1 MFRKILGNDLKRK
14 KSMNF
19 IILIFIVLATTFI
32 SGAVQNI
39 SVVMSGIDY
48 YLEQANVS
56 DFFMIALGNTEEN
69 DRQIQ
74 EFLQAED
81 NVTDYQTEEVLVA
94 DKFQDENRKNLEY
107 SNACI
112 INKVEGS
119 PQNFFDDDNKK
130 IETIPKGEVYLSRA
144 LLGDLSLK
152 MGDIL
157 YVKYDEDTY
166 LKLKVGGYAKDALL
180 GSDLM
185 GTKRILV
192 GEEDY
197 KTLEQGGLMAS
208 TMYHVDSN
216 DVKTLQMDYGK
227 QTFSVSFGCDK
238 SLIKVT
244 YVLDIVIALIVLVVS
259 IGLVCITILML
270 RFTIS
275 FTVKEEYE
283 QIGVMKA
290 IGIPD
295 PGIRGL
301 YIVKYVAIAILGALV
316 GCICSVPFGKQMLSS
331 VTQNIF
337 VENSGTNVA
346 MNVLVS
352 VLVAAIVIGFAY
364 LSTRPVKKMNPMT
377 ALRDGMEGESFAKT
391 GKIGLTKGK
400 LSATTSMAL
409 NDIFSECKRY
419 VILFITSLMGIWLLL
434 MVVNTV
440 ATLQSDKTAVWFG
453 LVRADFVL
461 TDEDTGTWKSIEEAE
476 DYLEQK
482 KAEFKENDLK
492 VKDMRIELNANVKV
506 AKGEDAYKILCLQ
519 SVGGSAKVYQYE
531 EGTAPIEE
539 NEIAMAT
546 GVADKLDVSVGDK
559 VLVTTGEEEKEYIV
573 SALYQSMNNMGEVIR
588 FSEKAK
594 VSYDSSYGSL
604 GMEITM
610 AEPMSKDEK
619 EQVRKKIEKLY
630 PDAKVS
636 TMGEFIEEM
645 LGGTVSQVGELKGL
659 LFFLVIVINALV
671 VVLMQ
676 KMFLLREKREIATM
690 KAIGFSDNALIVW
703 QMKRIGMVVFAG
715 ILVGVLTGEWFTQI
729 TCGQVFKMMGA
740 RIDFTLD
747 ILQGYILYPI
757 VMFVVI
763 LLACTLVTQKIRKI
777 DVKTMNKE

>member
-14 KSMNF
+14 KSMNVIILVF
-19 IILIFIVLATTFI
+19 IILATTFI

-39 SVVMSGIDY
+39 SVVMRGIDY

-56 DFFMIALGNTEEN
+56 DFFMVALGNSEEN

-74 EFLQAED
+74 DFLQAED
-81 NVTDYQTEEVLVA
+81 NVTDYQKEDVLVA
-94 DKFQDENRKNLEY
+94 DKFQDKNRKNLEY
-107 SNACI
+107 SNTCI
-112 INKVEGS
+112 INRVEES

-144 LLGDLSLK
+144 LMGDLSLE
-152 MGDIL
+152 MGDTL

-185 GTKRILV
+185 GVKRILV

-197 KTLEQGGLMAS
+197 KTLQQGSLMAS
-208 TMYHVDSN
+208 SMYHVNSD

-238 SLIKVT
+238 ATVKVT
-244 YVLDIVIALIVLVVS
+244 YLLDIVIALIVLVVS
-259 IGLVCITILML
+259 IGLVCITMIML
-270 RFTIS
+270 HFTIS

-290 IGIPD
+290 IGIPE

-301 YIVKYVAIAILGALV
+301 YIVKYVAIAALGAGV
-316 GCICSVPFGKQMLSS
+316 GCICSVPFGKKMLSS

-346 MNVLVS
+346 VNVLVS

-461 TDEDTGTWKSIEEAE
+461 TDEDTGTWKSIAEAT
-476 DYLEQK
+476 DYLEEK
-482 KAEFKENDLK
+482 KAEFKANDIN

-506 AKGEDAYKILCLQ
+506 ANGEDAYKILCLQ

-531 EGTAPIEE
+531 EGTAPVEE

-546 GVADKLDVSVGDK
+546 GIADKLKVSVGDK

-588 FSEKAK
+588 FSQKAK

-659 LFFLVIVINALV
+659 LFFLVIVINVLV

-676 KMFLLREKREIATM
+676 KMFLFREKREIATM

>member
-39 SVVMSGIDY
+39 SVVISGIDY

-56 DFFMIALGNTEEN
+56 DFFMIAIGNTEEN

-74 EFLQAED
+74 QFLQEED
-81 NVTDYQTEEVLVA
+81 CVTDYQREEVLLA
-94 DKFQDENRKNLEY
+94 DKLQDKNRKNLEY
-107 SNACI
+107 SNGCI
-112 INKVEGS
+112 INRVEGS

-144 LLGDLSLK
+144 LMEDLSLEI
-152 MGDIL
+152 GDTL

-180 GSDLM
+180 GADLM
-185 GTKRILV
+185 GTKRLLV

-197 KTLEQGGLMAS
+197 KTLEQGRLADS

-216 DVKTLQMDYGK
+216 DVKKLQMDYGK

-238 SLIKVT
+238 ATVKIT
-244 YVLDIVIALIVLVVS
+244 YLLDIVIALIVLVVS
-259 IGLVCITILML
+259 IGLVCITMIML

-290 IGIPD
+290 IGIPE

-301 YIVKYVAIAILGALV
+301 YIVKYVAIAVLGAGV
-316 GCICSVPFGKQMLSS
+316 GCICSVPFGKKMLSS

-337 VENSGTNVA
+337 VENNGTNVA
-346 MNVLVS
+346 MNVFVS
-352 VLVAAIVIGFAY
+352 ALVAVIVVGFAY

-400 LSATTSMAL
+400 LSVTSSMAL
-409 NDIFSECKRY
+409 NDIFSECRRY
-419 VILFITSLMGIWLLL
+419 VILFLTSLMGIWLLL

-440 ATLQSDKTAVWFG
+440 TTLQSDKTAVWFG
-453 LVRADFVL
+453 LVRADFVMV
-461 TDEDTGTWKSIEEAE
+461 DEDTGTWQSIEEAE
-476 DYLEQK
+476 DYLEQV
-482 KAEFKENDLK
+482 KANFKANNINI
-492 VKDMRIELNANVKV
+492 KDMRLELNANVKV
-506 AKGEDAYKILCLQ
+506 EKGEDAYKILSLQ
-519 SVGGSAKVYQYE
+519 SVGGSAEVYQCE
-531 EGTAPIEE
+531 EGAAPVEE
-539 NEIAMAT
+539 NEIAMAI
-546 GVADKLDVSVGDK
+546 GIADKMNVSVGDK
-559 VLVTTGEEEKEYIV
+559 VTVTVSEEEKEYIV
-573 SALYQSMNNMGEVIR
+573 SALFQSMNNMGEVIR

-594 VSYDSSYGSL
+594 VNYDSSYGSL
-604 GMEITM
+604 GMEITL
-610 AEPMSKDEK
+610 ADTLSKDEK
-619 EQVRKKIEKLY
+619 EQVRKKIEKVY

-645 LGGTVSQVGELKGL
+645 LGGTVSQVGQLKGL
-659 LFFLVIVINALV
+659 LFFIVMVINVLV
-671 VVLMQ
+671 VVLLQ
-676 KMFLLREKREIATM
+676 KMFLFREKREIATM

-703 QMKRIGMVVFAG
+703 QMKRIGMVVFGG
-715 ILVGVLTGEWFTQI
+715 ILVGVLTGEWFTQL
-729 TCGQVFKMMGA
+729 TCGQVFQYMGA
-740 RIDFTLD
+740 RIDFQLD

-763 LLACTLVTQKIRKI
+763 LLVCTLVTQKIRKI
-777 DVKTMNKE
+777 DVQTMNKE

>member
-1 MFRKILGNDLKRK
+1 MNVIILV
-14 KSMNF
+14 F
-19 IILIFIVLATTFI
+19 IILATTFI

-56 DFFMIALGNTEEN
+56 DFFMVAIGNSEEN

-74 EFLQAED
+74 DFLQAED
-81 NVTDYQTEEVLVA
+81 NVTDYQKEDVLVA
-94 DKFQDENRKNLEY
+94 DKFQDKNRKNLEY
-107 SNACI
+107 SNTCL
-112 INKVEGS
+112 INRVEGS

-144 LLGDLSLK
+144 LMEELSLEI
-152 MGDIL
+152 GDTL

-185 GTKRILV
+185 GVKRILV

-197 KTLEQGGLMAS
+197 KTLQQGSLMS
-208 TMYHVDSN
+208 SSMYHVDSD
-216 DVKTLQMDYGK
+216 DVKTLQRDYGK

-238 SLIKVT
+238 ATVKVT
-244 YVLDIVIALIVLVVS
+244 YLLDIVIALIVLVVS
-259 IGLVCITILML
+259 IGLVCITMIML

-290 IGIPD
+290 IGIPE

-301 YIVKYVAIAILGALV
+301 YIVKYVAIAVLGAGV
-316 GCICSVPFGKQMLSS
+316 GCICSVPFGKKMLSS

-337 VENSGTNVA
+337 VENSGINVA

-352 VLVAAIVIGFAY
+352 VLVAVIVVGFAY

-400 LSATTSMAL
+400 LSVTSSMAL
-409 NDIFSECKRY
+409 NDIFSECRRY
-419 VILFITSLMGIWLLL
+419 VILFLTSLMGIWLLL
-434 MVVNTV
+434 MVANTV
-440 ATLQSDKTAVWFG
+440 TTLQSDKTAVWFG
-453 LVRADFVL
+453 LFRADFVMV
-461 TDEDTGTWKSIEEAE
+461 DETTGTWKSIEDAE
-476 DYLEQK
+476 NYLEQVK
-482 KAEFKENDLK
+482 TDFKANNINT
-492 VKDMRIELNANVKV
+492 KDMRLELNANVKV
-506 AKGEDAYKILCLQ
+506 EKGKDAYKILSLQ
-519 SVGGSAKVYQYE
+519 SVGGSAEVYQFE
-531 EGTAPIEE
+531 EGTAPVEE

-546 GVADKLDVSVGDK
+546 GLADKLNVSVGDK
-559 VLVTTGEEEKEYIV
+559 VTVTVGEEEKEYIV

-594 VSYDSSYGSL
+594 VKYDSSYGSL

-610 AEPMSKDEK
+610 ADTLSKDEK

-645 LGGTVSQVGELKGL
+645 LGGTVSQVGDLKGL
-659 LFFLVIVINALV
+659 LFFIVIVINVLV
-671 VVLMQ
+671 VVLLQ

-703 QMKRIGMVVFAG
+703 QMKRIGIVVLGG
-715 ILVGVLTGEWFTQI
+715 ILVGVLTGEWFTQL
-729 TCGQVFKMMGA
+729 TCGQVFKYMGA
-740 RIDFTLD
+740 RIDFQLD

-763 LLACTLVTQKIRKI
+763 LLVCTLVTQRIRKI
-777 DVKTMNKE
+777 DVQTMNKE

>member
-14 KSMNF
+14 KSMNVIILVF
-19 IILIFIVLATTFI
+19 IILATTFI

-39 SVVMSGIDY
+39 SVVMRGIDY

-56 DFFMIALGNTEEN
+56 DFFMIAIGNSEEN

-81 NVTDYQTEEVLVA
+81 NVTDYQIEDVLVA

-112 INKVEGS
+112 INRVEGS

-144 LLGDLSLK
+144 LMGDLSLE
-152 MGDIL
+152 MRDTL

-197 KTLEQGGLMAS
+197 KTLEQGSLMAS
-208 TMYHVDSN
+208 TMYHVDSD

-238 SLIKVT
+238 ATVKVT
-244 YVLDIVIALIVLVVS
+244 YLLDIVIALIVLVVS
-259 IGLVCITILML
+259 IGLVCITMIML

-290 IGIPD
+290 IGIPE

-301 YIVKYVAIAILGALV
+301 YIVKYVAIAILGAGV
-316 GCICSVPFGKQMLSS
+316 GCICSVPFGKKMLSS

-346 MNVLVS
+346 MNVFVS
-352 VLVAAIVIGFAY
+352 VLVAVIVVGFAY

-400 LSATTSMAL
+400 LSVTSSMAL
-409 NDIFSECKRY
+409 NDIFSECRRY

-434 MVVNTV
+434 MVANTV
-440 ATLQSDKTAVWFG
+440 TTLQSDKTAVWFG
-453 LVRADFVL
+453 LFRADFVMV
-461 TDEDTGTWKSIEEAE
+461 DETTGTWQSIEDAE
-476 DYLEQK
+476 NYLVQVKED
-482 KAEFKENDLK
+482 FKEKDIKAKDL
-492 VKDMRIELNANVKV
+492 RLELNANVKV
-506 AKGEDAYKILCLQ
+506 EKGKDAYKVLSLQ
-519 SVGGSAKVYQYE
+519 SVGGSAEVYQFE
-531 EGTAPIEE
+531 EGTAPVEE

-546 GVADKLDVSVGDK
+546 GIADKMDVSVGDK
-559 VLVTTGEEEKEYIV
+559 VTVTVGEEEKEYIV

-594 VSYDSSYGSL
+594 VKYDSSYGSL

-610 AEPMSKDEK
+610 SDTLSKDEK
-619 EQVRKKIEKLY
+619 EQMRKKIENLY
-630 PDAKVS
+630 PEAKVS

-659 LFFLVIVINALV
+659 LFFIVIVINVLV
-671 VVLMQ
+671 VVLLQ

-690 KAIGFSDNALIVW
+690 KAIGFSDNALITW
-703 QMKRIGMVVFAG
+703 QMKRIGMVVFGG
-715 ILVGVLTGEWFTQI
+715 ILVGVLTGEWFTQL
-729 TCGQVFKMMGA
+729 TCGQVFKYMGA
-740 RIDFTLD
+740 RIDFQLD

-763 LLACTLVTQKIRKI
+763 LLVCTLVTQRIRKI
-777 DVKTMNKE
+777 DVQTMNKE

>member
-1 MFRKILGNDLKRK
+1 MFRKILKNDLKRK
-14 KSMNF
+14 KSMNV
-19 IILIFIVLATTFI
+19 IILVFILLATTFI

-39 SVVMSGIDY
+39 SVVVHGIDY
-48 YLEQANVS
+48 YLEQANVR
-56 DFFMIALGNTEEN
+56 DFLMIVIGNSEEN

-81 NVTDYQTEEVLVA
+81 NVTGYQAEDVLLA
-94 DKFQDENRKNLEY
+94 DKFQDKDRKNLEY
-107 SNACI
+107 GNSCI
-112 INKVEGS
+112 INRVENS
-119 PQNFFDDDNKK
+119 PQNFFDADNKR
-130 IETIPKGEVYLSRA
+130 IEAISKGEAYLSRA
-144 LLGDLSLK
+144 LLGDLSLD
-152 MGDIL
+152 MGDTFYI
-157 YVKYDEDTY
+157 KYDEDTY

-185 GTKRILV
+185 GTKRVLV

-197 KTLEQGGLMAS
+197 KTLQQGSLAAS
-208 TMYHVDSN
+208 TLYHVESKN
-216 DVKTLQMDYGK
+216 VKALQTDYGK

-238 SLIKVT
+238 ATIKFT

-259 IGLVCITILML
+259 IGLVCITMLML

-290 IGIPD
+290 IGIPER
-295 PGIRGL
+295 GIRGL
-301 YIVKYVAIAILGALV
+301 YIIKYVAIAVLGATV
-316 GCICSVPFGKQMLSS
+316 GCICSVPFGKKLLTT

-352 VLVAAIVIGFAY
+352 VLVAVVVVIFAY

-377 ALRDGMEGESFAKT
+377 ALRDGMEGESFTKT

-409 NDIFSECKRY
+409 NDIFSEWKRY
-419 VILFITSLMGIWLLL
+419 VILFLTSLMGIWLLL

-453 LVRADFVL
+453 LCRADYVL
-461 TDEDTGTWKSIEEAE
+461 EDEDTGTWKSIEEAE
-476 DYLEQK
+476 NYLEQVK
-482 KAEFKENDLK
+482 EKLKENDIK
-492 VKDMRIELNANVKV
+492 AKDMRLELNANVKV
-506 AKGEDAYKILCLQ
+506 ENGEDAYKILSLQ
-519 SVGGSAKVYQYE
+519 SVGGSAEIYQYE
-531 EGTAPIEE
+531 EGCAPMEE

-546 GVADKLDVSVGDK
+546 GIADKMGVSIGDK
-559 VLVTTGEEEKEYIV
+559 VMVTASEKEKEYIV
-573 SALYQSMNNMGEVIR
+573 TALYQSMNNMGEVIR
-588 FSEKAK
+588 FSQKAN
-594 VSYDSSYGSL
+594 VSYDSSYGCF

-610 AEPMSKDEK
+610 ADTLSNEEK
-619 EQVRKKIEKLY
+619 EQVKKKIEKLY

-636 TMGEFIEEM
+636 TMGEYIEDM
-645 LGGTVSQVGELKGL
+645 LGGTVSQVGELKGV
-659 LFFLVIVINALV
+659 LFFLVMVINVLV
-671 VVLMQ
+671 VVLLQ

-690 KAIGFSDNALIVW
+690 KAIGFSDNALILW
-703 QMKRIGMVVFAG
+703 QMKRIGMVVFVG
-715 ILVGVLTGEWFTQI
+715 ILIGVLTGEWFTQI

-740 RIDFTLD
+740 RIDFQLD
-747 ILQGYILYPI
+747 ILQGYIIYPI
-757 VMFVVI
+757 VMFAVI
-763 LLACTLVTQKIRKI
+763 LFACTLATQKIRKV
-777 DVKTMNKE
+777 DVKMMNKE